1 MNAKGEDYQK
11 NQKHTN
17 LINLKYLNQNSM
29 MYYLIKFI
37 KCVYTLRNTVI
48 SLKLDLKLLRNN
60 DNNLDFL
67 FELLHQN

>member
-60 DNNLDFL
+60 DNNLEF
-67 FELLHQN
+67 FI